1 MESETEKGDRIVKYY
16 VDAGAEKSGDGSCA
30 YPFRDIGEA
39 AAVAL
44 PGDEVIVTPGIYRE
58 SVNPVNGGTE
68 QARIVY
74 RSQIKGAAVI
84 TGAEQ
89 VKNWEYCRDNVWI
102 ARIPNG
108 LFTDRNPYR
117 TLVYGDWYE
126 AAKTAHTGDVFLNE
140 KSMYEVPELEKVF
153 HPEKSAASWEPE
165 FSVCTWYT
173 EQDSDR
179 DETVIYANFQG
190 KDPNRENVEISVRKN
205 CFYPEQEGVGYITL
219 SGFTVRQAATQWAP
233 PTAYQEGMIGP
244 HWSRGWII
252 EDCEIYEAKCAGIS
266 LGKYLQ
272 PENDNK
278 WSRKKYKDGT
288 QTEREMHLSG
298 TAGRV
303 EQRNDRLPYDS
314 QM

>member
-165 FSVCTWYT
+165 FFCLHMVYGTGFR
-173 EQDSDR
+173 QRRDSDLC
-179 DETVIYANFQG
+179 
-190 KDPNRENVEISVRKN
+190 K
-205 CFYPEQEGVGYITL
+205 L
-219 SGFTVRQAATQWAP
+219 SGKGSQQG
-233 PTAYQEGMIGP
+233 E
-244 HWSRGWII
+244 RG
-252 EDCEIYEAKCAGIS
+252 D
-266 LGKYLQ
+266 Q
-272 PENDNK
+272 RPEK
-278 WSRKKYKDGT
+278 LF
-288 QTEREMHLSG
+288 LSG
-298 TAGRV
+298 TGGRRLHHPVRVYGAAGCHTVGAADGIPGRDDRSPLVQRV
-303 EQRNDRLPYDS
+303 DHRGL
-314 QM
+314 